1 MIKDERSHRKVSGDL
16 YHAYFFMY
24 VGCFILWIHFTQFDV
39 LNKHPLTKKYS
50 IRHTILRVNFIIF
63 TYTNLNVGLTT
74 IKRFIFFHLLCRIIC
89 SRTCCGIWLFQ
100 PTQPELI
107 YHLVRTFQSLN
118 LRQLT
123 FKELWCLPGT
133 STHII
138 VRGNCC

>member
-1 MIKDERSHRKVSGDL
+1 MNTF
-16 YHAYFFMY
+16 YT
-24 VGCFILWIHFTQFDV
+24 ILCI
-39 LNKHPLTKKYS
+39 KHPLTKKYS
-50 IRHTILRVNFIIF
+50 IRHMILHVNLIIF

-89 SRTCCGIWLFQ
+89 SRTFFGIWLFQ
-100 PTQPELI
+100 PTQSELI

-123 FKELWCLPGT
+123 FKELCCLPGT

-138 VRGNCC
+138 VRGNCCLLNNIQNVLLEMQRLFFDV